1 MVTPLSSRGFKK
13 NPLLKTDS
21 YSSLRFATKCLSR
34 THPDPRF
41 YPSAVRSSDIVTQ
54 MLPQQPYLPPPASQS
69 SMIVGQDNLL
79 ASNMLDNDQVIIPL
93 HDYGC

>member
-1 MVTPLSSRGFKK
+1 
-13 NPLLKTDS
+13 
-21 YSSLRFATKCLSR
+21 
-34 THPDPRF
+34 
-41 YPSAVRSSDIVTQ
+41 